1 MADDAQVEIL
11 RQGAAHWNAWRQA
24 NPQVPPRL
32 GSGALRGLDLA
43 GANLSQ
49 ADLGRADL
57 RGAILREAILIGA
70 RLDGANLFKAVL
82 EGADLAGSSLRDAQ
96 FLNCAQ
102 IMSARNWQG
111 ADRDETLACG
121 APIPAK
127 EDR

>member
-1 MADDAQVEIL
+1 MADDPQVEIL

-24 NPQVPPRL
+24 NPQVRPRL

>member
-24 NPQVPPRL
+24 NPEVAPRL
-32 GSGALRGLDLA
+32 EAGALRGLDLA
-43 GANLSQ
+43 GADLSR
-49 ADLGRADL
+49 ADLRGADL
-57 RGAILREAILIGA
+57 RGAILREANLTDA

-102 IMSARNWQG
+102 IMSARNWQS